1 MHYPLVPPRQGS
13 QVAGGPVSAPRK
25 SRNRLIV
32 SVISGVIQ
40 VNVPLVRV
48 MSNASLK
55 VPLPRLPSCAT
66 ILSLRRSSCSSIW
79 EISGHQCRST
89 SWREGRTMPIND
101 DSSLVALDRSE
112 QTQSQGRLS
121 RPGGSDQ
128 PDPLSRLDSSA
139 TYT

>member
-1 MHYPLVPPRQGS
+1 
-13 QVAGGPVSAPRK
+13 
-25 SRNRLIV
+25 
-32 SVISGVIQ
+32 
-40 VNVPLVRV
+40 
-48 MSNASLK
+48 
-55 VPLPRLPSCAT
+55 
-66 ILSLRRSSCSSIW
+66 
-79 EISGHQCRST
+79 
-89 SWREGRTMPIND
+89 MPIND